1 MLNVFRLEKMF
12 GPSSNTPTAM
22 QNQCKFMTKKIL
34 LLQIFFLHIN
44 DGSEHSGNE
53 FPDSII

>member
-1 MLNVFRLEKMF
+1 MF
-12 GPSSNTPTAM
+12 GPSSNAPTAM

-53 FPDSII
+53 FHYPDSII